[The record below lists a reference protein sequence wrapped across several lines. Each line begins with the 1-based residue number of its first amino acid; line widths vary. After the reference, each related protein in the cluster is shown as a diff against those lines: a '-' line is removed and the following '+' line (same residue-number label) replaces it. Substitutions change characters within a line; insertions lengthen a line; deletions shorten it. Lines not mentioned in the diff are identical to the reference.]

1 MASTMP
7 QTEPWEWKYESPINC
22 LYVCT
27 HGKGMKRWPTERDDP
42 QGKESKR
49 NERNPTWMYCT
60 YRRSIDGHAHATPPS
75 LIFATSYSCD
85 GQLSRNPKPHLRTHS
100 PKDPSYLVRKT
111 AEKTTSLVRMRTHD
125 HPSLRDPFAA
135 CMYTPF
141 PTHTAHVQ
149 LHVQVQMRLPVN
161 DDLTVARPTRR
172 D

>member
-7 QTEPWEWKYESPINC
+7 QTEPWEWKCESPINC

-85 GQLSRNPKPHLRTHS
+85 GRLSRNPTPHLRTHS
-100 PKDPSYLVRKT
+100 LTHSRIFPTSYERRQRSPHHLCVCEFMT
-111 AEKTTSLVRMRTHD
+111 I
-125 HPSLRDPFAA
+125 PPFGTLLLHVCTLLFRLTEPMCKPA
-135 CMYTPF
+135 CMSPD
-141 PTHTAHVQ
+141 AS
-149 LHVQVQMRLPVN
+149 
-161 DDLTVARPTRR
+161 TRQ
-172 D
+172 